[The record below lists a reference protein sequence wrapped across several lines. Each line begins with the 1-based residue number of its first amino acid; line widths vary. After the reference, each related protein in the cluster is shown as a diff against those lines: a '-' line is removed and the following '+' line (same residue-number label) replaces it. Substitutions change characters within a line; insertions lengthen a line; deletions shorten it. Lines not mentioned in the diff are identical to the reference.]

1 MVQPSI
7 HYNTQLPCLQNM
19 QISAPGSI
27 GDTEINKTAFKKFIV
42 SKIALCS
49 VSGTAGVNRSEWYA
63 RLGEGH

>member
-1 MVQPSI
+1 
-7 HYNTQLPCLQNM
+7 M

-42 SKIALCS
+42 YKIALCS
-49 VSGTAGVNRSEWYA
+49 VSRTAGVNRSEWYA